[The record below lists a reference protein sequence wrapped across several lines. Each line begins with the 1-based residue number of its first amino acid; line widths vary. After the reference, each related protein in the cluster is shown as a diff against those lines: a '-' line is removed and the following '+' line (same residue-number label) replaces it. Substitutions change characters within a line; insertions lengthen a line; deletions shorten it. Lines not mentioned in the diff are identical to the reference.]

1 MVPLQNLGKLSI
13 RFTFFDR
20 QDHIF
25 REKPNSNKKYRFV
38 FTDFK
43 LILEEARLA
52 PAFERTLLTLKK
64 QLAYPGVTRLQL
76 VEPIPNGTA
85 TYKTRFQDICMPEA
99 LLIFCLDKQV
109 ASGTYSF
116 ATSTKENVF
125 LDHNIQSV
133 DLSFDGKRFNLK
145 EPHMGNF
152 RNDHMDSKGLFDHL
166 AVPPFGVN
174 LDPTVAT
181 FEKVKD
187 GGTHSAYPHIYF
199 PLIHYGGDKSRLIP
213 ATDDGSCMSK
223 RADLEVYFK
232 FIQNNSAE
240 NAVYV
245 IYAIYSDVAI
255 ILDLKNKYFLSPY
268 LPHMN

>member
-1 MVPLQNLGKLSI
+1 M
-13 RFTFFDR
+13 
-20 QDHIF
+20 
-25 REKPNSNKKYRFV
+25 
-38 FTDFK
+38 
-43 LILEEARLA
+43 A
-52 PAFERTLLTLKK
+52 PVFERTLLTLKK

-85 TYKTRFQDICMPEA
+85 TYNTRFQDICMPEA

-152 RNDHMDSKGLFDHL
+152 RNGHMDSKGLFDHL

-187 GGTHSAYPHIYF
+187 GGISTFTF
-199 PLIHYGGDKSRLIP
+199 PSFIT
-213 ATDDGSCMSK
+213 AVT
-223 RADLEVYFK
+223 RADSFPPWTMALALPSE
-232 FIQNNSAE
+232 
-240 NAVYV
+240 
-245 IYAIYSDVAI
+245 AIWT
-255 ILDLKNKYFLSPY
+255 FLSN
-268 LPHMN
+268 LF